1 SILNRIESS
10 REGVGTMIQVKQIP
24 KDYLQEKETTEN
36 EKQWTIENVHD
47 PAIYKDGDWYY
58 IFSTDAQITGQFKP
72 GIQIRKSR
80 DLLNWQWVGRAFS
93 EIPKAAKEWTGA
105 GGVRAPA
112 INKHGDTDYLYASD
126 SILVRTQY

>member
-105 GGVRAPA
+105 GGLWAPE
-112 INKHGDTDYLYASD
+112 IRSEEHTSELQSRFE
-126 SILVRTQY
+126 IVCRLL